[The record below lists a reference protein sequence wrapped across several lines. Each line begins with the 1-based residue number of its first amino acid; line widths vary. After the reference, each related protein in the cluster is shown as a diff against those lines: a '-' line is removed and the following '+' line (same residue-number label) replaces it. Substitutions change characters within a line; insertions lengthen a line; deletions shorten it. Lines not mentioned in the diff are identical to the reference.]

1 MARILVTGATGFV
14 GSAAAQVLKTRGY
27 DLRCVVRTG
36 TVGRLVGLGIG
47 DQVVETPDLF
57 AETADWWSEVAAETD
72 MVLHAAWYVEP
83 GKYLTSGKNV
93 DCLAGTLRIAQ
104 GGARAGVG
112 RFVGVGT
119 CFEYD
124 LSPGYLTH
132 TTPLNPTTPY
142 AAAKAAAYLT
152 LREWLP
158 RQGVS
163 FLWARL
169 FYLYGPGED
178 ERRLVSYL
186 HRQLAFG
193 KPVELTRG
201 EQVRDFM
208 DVREAARVLI
218 DELQGPRIGAVN
230 ISSGQGITV
239 RALAESIADIYGR
252 EDLLHFGVRPDNLTD
267 PPLVVGLRDSGA
279 ET

>member
-1 MARILVTGATGFV
+1 MARILLTGATGFV
-14 GSAAAQVLKTRGY
+14 GSAAVQVLKARGN

-36 TVGRLVGLGIG
+36 TVERLAGLGLG
-47 DQVVETPDLF
+47 DEVVETPDLF
-57 AETADWWSEVAAETD
+57 AETVDWWSEVAVETD
-72 MVLHAAWYVEP
+72 MVLHAAWYAEP
-83 GKYLTSGKNV
+83 GKYLTSGKNI
-93 DCLAGTLRIAQ
+93 DCLAGTLRMAQ
-104 GGARAGVG
+104 GVARAGVG

-132 TTPLNPTTPY
+132 TTPLEPTTPY

-169 FYLYGPGED
+169 FYLYGTGED

-186 HRQLAFG
+186 HRQLAVG
-193 KPVELTRG
+193 EPAELTRG

-208 DVREAARVLI
+208 DVRDAARVLV
-218 DELQGPRIGAVN
+218 DELQGARIGAVN

-252 EDLLHFGVRPDNLTD
+252 RDLLHFGARPENLTD
-267 PPLVVGLRDSGA
+267 PPLVVGVRDSGTEA
-279 ET
+279 

>member
-1 MARILVTGATGFV
+1 MARILLTGATGFV
-14 GSAAAQVLKTRGY
+14 GRAAAQVLKARGN

-36 TVGRLVGLGIG
+36 TVGRLVGLGIS
-47 DQVVETPDLF
+47 DEVVETPDLF
-57 AETADWWSEVAAETD
+57 AETSEWWSEVAAETD
-72 MVLHAAWYVEP
+72 IVLHAAWYAEP
-83 GKYLTSGKNV
+83 GKYLTSRKNV

-104 GGARAGVG
+104 GVARAGVG

-124 LSPGYLTH
+124 LSPDYLTH
-132 TTPLNPTTPY
+132 MTPLDPTTPY

-186 HRQLAFG
+186 HRQLALG

-208 DVREAARVLI
+208 DVREAARLLV
-218 DELQGPRIGAVN
+218 DELESTRIGAVN

-239 RALAESIADIYGR
+239 RALAESIADIYDR
-252 EDLLHFGVRPDNLTD
+252 RDLLHFGARPENLTD

-279 ET
+279 EA

>member
-1 MARILVTGATGFV
+1 MARILLTGATGFV
-14 GSAAAQVLKTRGY
+14 GSAAARILKARG
-27 DLRCVVRTG
+27 DALRCVIRTG
-36 TVGRLVGLGIG
+36 SVERLVGLGMG
-47 DQVVETPDLF
+47 DEVVETQDLF

-72 MVLHAAWYVEP
+72 MVLHVAWYAEP

-93 DCLAGTLRIAQ
+93 DCLAGTLRMAQ
-104 GGARAGVG
+104 GVARAGVG

-132 TTPLNPTTPY
+132 MTPLDPTTPY
-142 AAAKAAAYLT
+142 AAAKAAAYLS

-186 HRQLAFG
+186 HRQLAVG

-208 DVREAARVLI
+208 DVREAARVLV
-218 DELQGPRIGAVN
+218 DELQGARIGAVN

-239 RALAESIADIYGR
+239 RALAESIADMYGR
-252 EDLLHFGVRPDNLTD
+252 RDLLHFGTRPENLTD
-267 PPLVVGLRDSGA
+267 PPLVVGLHDSGA
-279 ET
+279 KA